1 MKSITININDEIK
14 TLLENEVNESNTS
27 MDELINSVL
36 EAHFKEKQKRFEEA
50 RKYVRGRYKELYK
63 RLA

>member
-63 RLA
+63 KLA